1 MMMNTLYQQPS
12 STTLPN
18 SSDTFGESKLC
29 HYNKLDTIGKGAYG
43 VVCRAIDLRTN
54 ETVAL
59 KRVTVDTMNEGLPS
73 TSIREI
79 SLLRELEHKNV
90 VKYFFRLLFP

>member
-1 MMMNTLYQQPS
+1 MSNASMS
-12 STTLPN
+12 SN
-18 SSDTFGESKLC
+18 NDCFGESKLSN
-29 HYNKLDTIGKGAYG
+29 YNKLDTIGKGAYG
-43 VVCRAIDLRTN
+43 VVCRAIDVKTK

-79 SLLRELEHKNV
+79 SLLRELNH
-90 VKYFFRLLFP
+90 